1 MERGASWVGGLRVG
15 VVVELGHGVFGE
27 VAALGDGPFVVGLD
41 DDCGDEAGDR
51 GVVGEDAD
59 DLGAPLDLGVQP
71 LQVGIGPGRGAALSG
86 GPFPRP
92 APPNRTCVFPRIR
105 LSTGSCRWFM

>member
-1 MERGASWVGGLRVG
+1 LRVG

-59 DLGAPLDLGVQP
+59 DLGAPLDLGV
-71 LQVGIGPGRGAALSG
+71 
-86 GPFPRP
+86 
-92 APPNRTCVFPRIR
+92 
-105 LSTGSCRWFM
+105 